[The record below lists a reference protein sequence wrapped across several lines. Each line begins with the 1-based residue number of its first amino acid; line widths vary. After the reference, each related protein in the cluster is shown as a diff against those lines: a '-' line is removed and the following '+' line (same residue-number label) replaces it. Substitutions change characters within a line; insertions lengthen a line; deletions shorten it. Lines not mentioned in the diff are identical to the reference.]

1 MGREP
6 DGSPQR
12 CAFMTLPDTLWLL
25 TNARSGSNSDAALD
39 ELQRHCATAG
49 LAITRIIRFP
59 DEEIPT
65 ASELDAAGIECLAI
79 FTGDGTLNAAI
90 TSLYGWSGAV
100 LVLPGGT
107 MNLLSVRMHGEA
119 ELLTIIERY
128 QRGAMRRWRPQVAR
142 CEAGDALAGLLIG
155 PGTAWA
161 DVREA
166 MRDGDMAETTAKA
179 SAAMTQTTEGARVR
193 CAEPELGRR
202 EGYPLIEMT
211 PSHRG
216 LQVDAFHADTPIELA
231 KQGWALLRR
240 SFREGPHDLLGLVD
254 RVEVENCEGKPL
266 GILIDGEPATLAS
279 RAGFDLAPCE
289 VDLLASQHGY

>member
-1 MGREP
+1 
-6 DGSPQR
+6 
-12 CAFMTLPDTLWLL
+12 MTVPDTLWLL
-25 TNARSGSNSDAALD
+25 TNAKSGSNSEAALD
-39 ELQRHCATAG
+39 ELQGHCGAAG
-49 LAITRIIRFP
+49 LSIARVIRFP
-59 DEEIPT
+59 EENLPSIG
-65 ASELDAAGIECLAI
+65 ELDAAGIECLAI

-107 MNLLSVRMHGEA
+107 MNLLANRMHGEA
-119 ELLTIIERY
+119 DLCTIFERY
-128 QRGAMRRWRPQVAR
+128 QRGAMRRWRPAIAR

-166 MRDGDMAETTAKA
+166 LRDGDMAETTAKA

-216 LQVDAFHADTPIELA
+216 LQVDAFYADTPIDLA

-254 RVEVENCEGKPL
+254 RLVVENCEDEPL
-266 GILIDGEPATLAS
+266 GILIDGEPASLGS
-279 RAGFDLAPCE
+279 RAEFELAPCE